1 MDYRVTCDFFL
12 CSELLYFCEYI
23 RVIGYFK
30 YVSNLELTLMHLLFF
45 EEILNYL
52 FIDVGAESNMLI
64 NYWLDNDDWSFIAIL
79 VLLLLLLYM
88 SNADMHLC
96 WRIIINYRPG
106 ISFGAADMHIHYSWT
121 SDPYDVRGVCLDCRY
136 SWQFTIQSNVPTAF
150 S

>member
-1 MDYRVTCDFFL
+1 MQWIIIFL
-12 CSELLYFCEYI
+12 WIHKSNWVFQVC
-23 RVIGYFK
+23 FK
-30 YVSNLELTLMHLLFF
+30 LGIDANASIVSWGDPH
-45 EEILNYL
+45 L
-52 FIDVGAESNMLI
+52 FIADGAESNMLI
-64 NYWLDNDDWSFIAIL
+64 NYWLVNDDWSFIALL
-79 VLLLLLLYM
+79 VLLLYI